1 MSTRTTQSIYEARNT
16 LLKHMGYATYQDY
29 LDSDAWKVIR
39 KRVMARDK
47 WKCKICDAP
56 AEAVHHVKYDQA
68 TMLGTT
74 IKHLASICNDC
85 HEAVEFKDG
94 VKLSGGQA
102 RQRFLSPSFRKDQK
116 DRRWFAFND
125 RVSHEEL
132 DSEFR
137 QIVTAIPR
145 ESVIIMPYT
154 ERHDVMK
161 VPSGVLELKCPE
173 RLTEDDF
180 NTMCQWL
187 EMIKGIMGRTLLTK
201 DEKADTV
208 SCNSRKESCS
218 VQEAPLRPMMR
229 KAK

>member
-1 MSTRTTQSIYEARNT
+1 MSTRTTQNIYEARNI
-16 LLKHMGYATYQDY
+16 LLKHMGYATYQVY
-29 LDSDAWKVIR
+29 LDSELWREIR
-39 KRVMARDK
+39 KRVMTRDK
-47 WKCKICDAP
+47 FKCKICDAP

-116 DRRWFAFND
+116 DRRWHSFND
-125 RVSHEEL
+125 RKGNAEL
-132 DSEFR
+132 DTEFR

-145 ESVIIMPYT
+145 ERVIIMPSA

-161 VPSGVLELKCPE
+161 LPSGMLELKCPE
-173 RLTEDDF
+173 RMTEDDF

-187 EMIKGIMGRTLLTK
+187 EMIKGIMGRTLLAK
-201 DEKADTV
+201 EEHVDNV
-208 SCNSRKESCS
+208 SCNSRRESCS

>member
-1 MSTRTTQSIYEARNT
+1 MSTRTTLNTYEARNT
-16 LLKHMGYATYQDY
+16 LLKHMGYATYQVY
-29 LDSDAWKVIR
+29 LDSELWREIR

-47 WKCKICDAP
+47 FKCKICDAP

-68 TMLGTT
+68 TMMGAT
-74 IKHLASICNDC
+74 IKHLASICNEC

-102 RQRFLSPSFRKDQK
+102 RQRFLSPSFRQDQK
-116 DRRWFAFND
+116 DRRWFAVND
-125 RVSHEEL
+125 RAGHEEL
-132 DSEFR
+132 DTEFR

-145 ESVIIMPYT
+145 ERVIIMPST

-161 VPSGVLELKCPE
+161 LPSGMLELKCPE

-180 NTMCQWL
+180 NAMCHWL
-187 EMIKGIMGRTLLTK
+187 EVIKGIMGRTLLTK
-201 DEKADTV
+201 DEQLDAV
-208 SCNSRKESCS
+208 LCSSRRESCS